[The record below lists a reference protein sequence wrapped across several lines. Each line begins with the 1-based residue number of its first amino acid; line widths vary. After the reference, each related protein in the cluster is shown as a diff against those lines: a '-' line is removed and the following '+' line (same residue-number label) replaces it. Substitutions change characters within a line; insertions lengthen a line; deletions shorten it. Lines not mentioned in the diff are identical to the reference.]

1 MAAMSH
7 KPTPTTLTDVR
18 SIAVVGVSNQKTKFG
33 SAAFRELK
41 KRGYDVYP
49 VHSSLDT
56 FDNTK
61 CYQSVNDL
69 PLVPDCVLVAV
80 KPDTALEVV
89 RQATAKGVRKVWF
102 QQGANF
108 SAAIAEAEK
117 ADLEIVSRRC
127 ILMYA
132 GPVTG
137 IHRFHRFL
145 NRLFGRY

>member
-1 MAAMSH
+1 MVAILH
-7 KPTPTTLTDVR
+7 KPTPTTLTGVR
-18 SIAVVGVSNQKTKFG
+18 SIAVVGVSGNKNKFG
-33 SAAFRELK
+33 SAAFLELK

-61 CYQSVNDL
+61 CYRSLGDL
-69 PLVPDCVLVAV
+69 PLVPDCVLVTV
-80 KPDTALEVV
+80 KPDAAPEVV
-89 RQATAKGVRKVWF
+89 RQAAAKRVRKVWF

-108 SAAIAEAEK
+108 TAAIAAAEK

-132 GPVTG
+132 EPVTG
-137 IHRFHRFL
+137 FHGFHRFL